1 MMKFFVYELKKN
13 VWTLVVLT
21 ALATILYVVVQYAS
35 SVFGITI
42 QGAIYVETPQI
53 GVVYGELGVLC
64 ILVPVLMYSFK
75 MNKRSVDEFYSLPI
89 KREKIYLA
97 KTLAG
102 LILVMV
108 PYAVAYWSGFL
119 SVALRENYYHL
130 GYYAAG
136 YFGGVLFGICLYG
149 INSFAFARANRITDG
164 IIFIVAYM
172 LIGWLL
178 ASVLSEIFPKAQI
191 ASENFITDSCLWNFG
206 TNIAELIRNGSLPTD
221 ARWNYGRT
229 PWPPEMFLYPILFAV
244 AAYFLLFFLVR
255 FDKGEDAEQNSDSP
269 FGYRLMIPAYTVLCL
284 FMCGNEFP
292 YICMVVIAAIIL
304 TIIHTRKFLFGWRWW
319 AVIAASAVIGI
330 TGCYLIEEFI
340 VAPRLQYYQ

>member
-21 ALATILYVVVQYAS
+21 ALATILYVVVQSAS
-35 SVFGITI
+35 DVIWKSPIGQIS
-42 QGAIYVETPQI
+42 VETPQI

-64 ILVPVLMYSFK
+64 ILVPVLIYSFK

-108 PYAVAYWSGFL
+108 PYAVAYWAGFL

-136 YFGGVLFGICLYG
+136 YFGGVLFGLCLYG

-164 IIFIVAYM
+164 IIFIVAYTF
-172 LIGWLL
+172 IGWLL

-191 ASENFITDSCLWNFG
+191 AANEFITYSCLWDFG
-206 TNIAELIRNGSLPTD
+206 TNIAVLIKNGVLPTD

-269 FGYRLMIPAYTVLCL
+269 L
-284 FMCGNEFP
+284 
-292 YICMVVIAAIIL
+292 
-304 TIIHTRKFLFGWRWW
+304 
-319 AVIAASAVIGI
+319 VIG
-330 TGCYLIEEFI
+330 
-340 VAPRLQYYQ
+340 

>member
-21 ALATILYVVVQYAS
+21 ALATILYVVVQSAS

-130 GYYAAG
+130 GYYAACCSG
-136 YFGGVLFGICLYG
+136 FVFTGSIPLRLPAPIASRTELFSSSPICLSAGSLQAFCPKFSPKRRLLPKILLPIAVCG
-149 INSFAFARANRITDG
+149 IS
-164 IIFIVAYM
+164 
-172 LIGWLL
+172 
-178 ASVLSEIFPKAQI
+178 AQI
-191 ASENFITDSCLWNFG
+191 
-206 TNIAELIRNGSLPTD
+206 
-221 ARWNYGRT
+221 
-229 PWPPEMFLYPILFAV
+229 
-244 AAYFLLFFLVR
+244 
-255 FDKGEDAEQNSDSP
+255 SP
-269 FGYRLMIPAYTVLCL
+269 
-284 FMCGNEFP
+284 
-292 YICMVVIAAIIL
+292 
-304 TIIHTRKFLFGWRWW
+304 
-319 AVIAASAVIGI
+319 S
-330 TGCYLIEEFI
+330 
-340 VAPRLQYYQ
+340 

>member
-21 ALATILYVVVQYAS
+21 ALATILYVVVQSAS
-35 SVFGITI
+35 NVIWKSPSGQIS
-42 QGAIYVETPQI
+42 VETPQI

-64 ILVPVLMYSFK
+64 TLVPVLMYSFK

-136 YFGGVLFGICLYG
+136 YFGGVLFGLFSLLRAGRRIHSSLPAVLMLLWSLFTEPAFKKHGAG
-149 INSFAFARANRITDG
+149 IAAETERKNTEDAAD
-164 IIFIVAYM
+164 
-172 LIGWLL
+172 
-178 ASVLSEIFPKAQI
+178 
-191 ASENFITDSCLWNFG
+191 ASEK
-206 TNIAELIRNGSLPTD
+206 E
-221 ARWNYGRT
+221 
-229 PWPPEMFLYPILFAV
+229 
-244 AAYFLLFFLVR
+244 
-255 FDKGEDAEQNSDSP
+255 
-269 FGYRLMIPAYTVLCL
+269 
-284 FMCGNEFP
+284 
-292 YICMVVIAAIIL
+292 
-304 TIIHTRKFLFGWRWW
+304 
-319 AVIAASAVIGI
+319 
-330 TGCYLIEEFI
+330 
-340 VAPRLQYYQ
+340 

>member
-21 ALATILYVVVQYAS
+21 ALATILYVVVQSAS
-35 SVFGITI
+35 NVIWKSPSGQIS
-42 QGAIYVETPQI
+42 VETPQI

-64 ILVPVLMYSFK
+64 TLVPVLMYSFK

-97 KTLAG
+97 KPLAG

-136 YFGGVLFGICLYG
+136 YFGGVLFGLCLYG

-172 LIGWLL
+172 LIAGSLQAFCPKFSPKRRLL
-178 ASVLSEIFPKAQI
+178 PKILLPIAVCGISAQI
-191 ASENFITDSCLWNFG
+191 
-206 TNIAELIRNGSLPTD
+206 
-221 ARWNYGRT
+221 
-229 PWPPEMFLYPILFAV
+229 
-244 AAYFLLFFLVR
+244 
-255 FDKGEDAEQNSDSP
+255 SP
-269 FGYRLMIPAYTVLCL
+269 C
-284 FMCGNEFP
+284 
-292 YICMVVIAAIIL
+292 
-304 TIIHTRKFLFGWRWW
+304 
-319 AVIAASAVIGI
+319 
-330 TGCYLIEEFI
+330 
-340 VAPRLQYYQ
+340 